1 MPSSF
6 SFRRLLVA
14 AVVLACSALACLP
27 ASVQARQ
34 RTDPPVRVV
43 VALGEDNDPLCFR
56 DDTGSLRGW
65 MVDLWRLWS
74 EKTGVEVAF
83 SSGAEPDGLDA
94 VRRGRADVY
103 GGVGGSSSTSEG
115 LDFVVPVAD
124 LTGHLFLHK
133 NILGVRSLD
142 DLRGLRVG
150 VVRGSRAEAFTA
162 RTMPRDSLAEY
173 SSATELLMAVG
184 DGDIKAFVMDTVV
197 GTRGLERVH
206 MLDSFTYDRG
216 RPLYSEPLYA
226 AVRRG
231 DADMAALVV
240 DGMRRITQSEKNGL
254 QRQWTGAG
262 ALVGEGG
269 VVVAVMR
276 DQAPFSM
283 VRANG
288 EAAGL
293 LVDMWRLWS
302 QKTGHKVRFRFGT
315 WKDTLDDVAQGRAD
329 VHSGLYRNGERDL
342 WLDFSAPYYPTTTDL
357 FFSVRQGSVTLAQ
370 LDGRSVGVLKGS
382 FQEAWLRREHPEV
395 AVKSFLE
402 PKDALEDLV
411 EGGIRAYLGEDVSTQ
426 NMVGRLGVTSAVG
439 RLHERVLVEQY
450 RAAVPKGRE
459 DVLTEVDKGFALIH
473 PQEILD
479 LERRWIPD
487 PDQRLYSILP
497 RSVSLTGTERRWLA
511 EHKDMKL
518 GTDMS
523 WPPFDFV
530 DAQGRFA
537 GIASDYVKRVGQLL
551 EIDVKPVMGLS
562 WRETLDKIAR
572 HEIDIVPLLVRT
584 PEREPTMHF
593 TRPYLSYPLVI
604 TTRTDS
610 GFVSTLDDLVG
621 KKVGVIRDYVSDEYL
636 TRDYPDMEL
645 ERVDDLEQGLGML
658 SDGKFDA
665 FVGNHLSVTYYL
677 KSQTKTNL
685 VVAAATPYSAD
696 LCMGVRMDWPELVP
710 ILERALWA
718 IPERERLDIQ
728 NHWVNLRIERTMDW
742 GLVARMGGAAAAVVA
757 VILGVIIFW
766 NRRLARESEARRQAE
781 ERTRLILE
789 SVGEGIIGVDHAG
802 RATFVN
808 MAALAMLG
816 FEAHEV
822 VGHEIHGLIHHHRP
836 DGGEFLLNDC
846 PMHQAYTEGVVRQV
860 DDEFLWRK
868 DGVGFPVEYTAAP
881 LVRDGAVAGSVIVF
895 RDITERKEAEEA
907 IRDNRRR
914 FEALL
919 ESAPDGMVVVD
930 AEGTILL
937 VNSETEALS
946 GYSREE
952 LLGEKI
958 EILVPESVRPY
969 HPELRQG
976 FMENPERITVEL
988 RMQAKGGD
996 IIPVDIGVAPIETKD
1011 GLLVVASVRDITERK
1026 EAEAAMRKSSE
1037 NFRII
1042 ADYTYGWESWLGNGG
1057 EVWWVNPS
1065 VERLTGK
1072 DVDECLRMRDY
1083 PLPLVYGGDV
1093 PVMREV
1099 LERMRRREVGAD
1111 VSFRYMDADGQVRWA
1126 SISWN
1131 PVEGD
1136 DGRPLGVRTSVRDV
1150 TERKLA
1156 EDQLRESELHHRTLF
1171 EKSPIGMIHFDDQGV
1186 IVSCNDSLS
1195 EIMGAPVEALVGL
1208 DVPAKVPNEG
1218 VLKALDRA
1226 RKGEQG
1232 TYEGEYVSVTGNR
1245 TSWIRAVFNPIN
1257 PQEAR
1262 TDVICTVE
1270 DVTERMLAETALR
1283 ESEERIRNITQS
1295 ATDAITSS
1303 DREGRLTFWNKG
1315 AEALFGYTEEEAL
1328 GMPTAMLV
1336 PEEFRDLREQ
1346 RLDELHRT
1354 GEHPLTGQTVEQVG
1368 CRKDGSTFPME
1379 VSFGTWEVG
1388 GVKYTSTVIRDIT
1401 DRKEAER
1408 EVRESRQRL
1417 QAIVDNLPSVV
1428 ILKDREGRHQLVNA
1442 FYEKAVGVSP
1452 QAMLG
1457 KTDAEVMPRDIA
1469 EAIMAVDRQIMDT
1482 GEGTTFEERV
1492 PHPDGTDHDYL
1503 TTKVPL
1509 FDEGGEV
1516 KGVVG
1521 LATDITE
1528 RKRMEYELAAAKEAA
1543 DEANR
1548 AKSDFLANMSHEIR
1562 TPMNAVIGMAHLALQ
1577 TELTP
1582 KQHDYLKKI
1591 DASAHS
1597 LLRIINDILD
1607 FSKIEAG
1614 KLEMEAVQ
1622 FHLEDVLDNLST
1634 LISVKAQEKGVEL
1647 IFDTDPEAPLSLVG
1661 DPLRLGQVLI
1671 NLCGNSIKFTSEGEI
1686 VVRTKLLEKTG
1697 ETARMQ
1703 FSVHDTG
1710 IGMTPEQAAKLF
1722 QPFTQA
1728 DTSTTRK
1735 YGGTGLGLTICK
1747 RLVEMMGGEIWVE
1760 SAQGEG
1766 STFLFNATFGLMA
1779 DAGKRRAQVVG
1790 DLRGMRVLVVDDS
1803 ATSRD
1808 ILVEALAA
1816 MTFKPEAVEGGPQ
1829 ALAELDR
1836 AAGSGEPYELVLMDW
1851 KMPGMDGIETS
1862 KRIKSDGKL
1871 PSTPTIIM
1879 VTAYGREEIMQQAVG
1894 AGLEGFL
1901 IKPVNQSVLFNTIM
1915 DVFGRKVDKEVRPL
1929 KPGTTDGE
1937 AMDRLRGARV
1947 LVAEDNEINQQVAR
1961 ELLESAGMLVD
1972 IAGNGREAV
1981 DKARAGDYHAVLMDI
1996 QMPVMDGF
2004 EAVKLLRDDEKFKDM
2019 VVIAM
2024 TAHAMAGDREK
2035 SIEAGMDDH
2044 VTKPIDPDKL
2054 FATLDKWI
2062 TVSVG
2067 DREAAPDEAP
2077 EDTGAADGLPDSLPG
2092 IDMADGL
2099 RRVAG
2104 NRSLYAKLLA
2114 EFHRDWADACARI
2127 EEAIDGGDLAMAQRL
2142 AHTVKGVGGNVGA
2155 KALFTAAEKV
2165 DAALK
2170 AGDGEAARGLLPA
2183 LGGELDAV
2191 LGALGAFVAERVR
2204 AEAERLAG
2212 QAGKGGGADPE
2223 TLAAAMR
2230 ELAALLDRNNPEAE
2244 YALEKMRGLLGGGMA
2259 MEAKALADKLD
2270 MFDFKGARGVLG
2282 TMAEGLNVALE
2293 D

>member
-1 MPSSF
+1 MHSSL
-6 SFRRLLVA
+6 SFRRVLVA
-14 AVVLACSALACLP
+14 ALVLAWAALACLP
-27 ASVQARQ
+27 EAAPARQ
-34 RTDPPVRVV
+34 RTDPHVRVV
-43 VALGEDNDPLCFR
+43 VALGEDSDPLSFR
-56 DDTGSLRGW
+56 DETGSLRGW

-74 EKTGVEVAF
+74 EKTGVEIAF
-83 SSGAEPDGLDA
+83 SSGPEADGLDA
-94 VRRGRADVY
+94 VRNGRADVY
-103 GGVGGSSSTSEG
+103 GGVGGSSDAGKG

-124 LTGHLFLHK
+124 LTGHLFVHK
-133 NILGVRSLD
+133 NIHGVRSLD
-142 DLRGLRVG
+142 DLRGIRVG
-150 VVRGSRAEAFTA
+150 VVRGSRAEAFMA
-162 RTMPRDSLAEY
+162 RTMLRDSLALY
-173 SSATELLMAVG
+173 PSGTELFMAVS
-184 DGDIKAFVMDTVV
+184 DGDIKAFVMGTVV
-197 GTRGLERVH
+197 GVRGLERVR

-216 RPLYSEPLYA
+216 HPLYSEPLYA

-254 QRQWTGAG
+254 QRQWTGLG
-262 ALVGEGG
+262 AQMGEGG
-269 VVVAVMR
+269 VVVALMR
-276 DQAPFSM
+276 DQSPFSM

-293 LVDMWRLWS
+293 LVDLWKLWS
-302 QKTGHKVRFRFGT
+302 QKTGHRVRFRFGT

-329 VHSGLYRNGERDL
+329 VHSGLYRNAERDL
-342 WLDFSAPYYPTTTDL
+342 WLDFSASFYPMATDL
-357 FFSVRQGSVTLAQ
+357 FFSVRQGPVDLSQ
-370 LDGRSVGVLKGS
+370 LDGRAVGVLKGT
-382 FQEAWLRREHPEV
+382 FQESWLRREYPKVE
-395 AVKSFLE
+395 VKSFLE
-402 PKDALEDLV
+402 PREALEDLV

-426 NMVGRLGVTSAVG
+426 DMVGRLGFTSLVG
-439 RLHERVLVEQY
+439 RLREHVFIEHY

-459 DVLTEVDKGFALIH
+459 DILAKVDKGFALIH

-497 RSVSLTGTERRWLA
+497 RSVSLTGTQRRWLA
-511 EHKDMKL
+511 GHKDML
-518 GTDMS
+518 VGTDMS

-537 GIASDYVKRVGQLL
+537 GIASDFVKSVGQLL
-551 EIDVKPVMGLS
+551 GLNIKPVMGLS

-572 HEIDIVPLLVRT
+572 HEIDIVPLLART
-584 PEREPTMHF
+584 PERESSMLF

-604 TTRTDS
+604 ATRTDS
-610 GFVSTLDDLVG
+610 GFVSTLGDLEG
-621 KKVGVIRDYVSDEYL
+621 RKVGVIRAYVSDEYL
-636 TRDYPDMEL
+636 TRDYPKLDL
-645 ERVDDLEQGLGML
+645 VRVADIDQGLGML
-658 SDGKFDA
+658 SDGELDA
-665 FVGNHLSVTYYL
+665 FVGNHLSVTYHL
-677 KSQTKTNL
+677 KSRAKTNI
-685 VVAAATPYSAD
+685 VVAATTPYSAD
-696 LCMGVRMDWPELVP
+696 LCMGVRKDWPALVP
-710 ILERALWA
+710 ILEQALWA

-728 NHWVNLRIERTMDW
+728 NRWVNLRIERTMDW

-822 VGHEIHGLIHHHRP
+822 VNHKIHGLIHHHRP
-836 DGGEFLLNDC
+836 DGGEFPVEDS
-846 PMHQAYTEGVVRQV
+846 PMHLAYTEGVARQV
-860 DDEFLWRK
+860 DDEYLWRK

-881 LVRDGAVAGSVIVF
+881 LVRGGVVAGSVIVF

-930 AEGTILL
+930 DEGTILL
-937 VNSETEALS
+937 VNSETESLS

-952 LLGEKI
+952 LLGEMI
-958 EILVPESVRPY
+958 EILVPKSVRAR
-969 HPELRQG
+969 HPDLRRGFMKNPTRITMELRL
-976 FMENPERITVEL
+976 ET
-988 RMQAKGGD
+988 KGGD
-996 IIPVDIGVAPIETKD
+996 IVPVDIGVAPIETKD
-1011 GLLVVASVRDITERK
+1011 GLQVVASIRDISERK
-1026 EAEAAMRKSSE
+1026 E
-1037 NFRII
+1037 
-1042 ADYTYGWESWLGNGG
+1042 
-1057 EVWWVNPS
+1057 
-1065 VERLTGK
+1065 
-1072 DVDECLRMRDY
+1072 
-1083 PLPLVYGGDV
+1083 
-1093 PVMREV
+1093 
-1099 LERMRRREVGAD
+1099 
-1111 VSFRYMDADGQVRWA
+1111 
-1126 SISWN
+1126 
-1131 PVEGD
+1131 
-1136 DGRPLGVRTSVRDV
+1136 
-1150 TERKLA
+1150 
-1156 EDQLRESELHHRTLF
+1156 
-1171 EKSPIGMIHFDDQGV
+1171 
-1186 IVSCNDSLS
+1186 
-1195 EIMGAPVEALVGL
+1195 
-1208 DVPAKVPNEG
+1208 
-1218 VLKALDRA
+1218 
-1226 RKGEQG
+1226 
-1232 TYEGEYVSVTGNR
+1232 
-1245 TSWIRAVFNPIN
+1245 
-1257 PQEAR
+1257 
-1262 TDVICTVE
+1262 
-1270 DVTERMLAETALR
+1270 AETALR

-1303 DREGRLTFWNKG
+1303 DREGRITFWNKG
-1315 AEALFGYTEEEAL
+1315 AEALFGYTEAEAL
-1328 GMPTAMLV
+1328 GMATVMLV
-1336 PEEFRDLREQ
+1336 PEEFRDLREL
-1346 RLDELHRT
+1346 RLDELQRT
-1354 GEHPLTGQTVEQVG
+1354 GEHPLSGQTVEQVG
-1368 CRKDGSTFPME
+1368 CRKDGSIFPME

-1388 GVKYTSTVIRDIT
+1388 DVKYTSTVIRDIT
-1401 DRKEAER
+1401 ERKEAER

-1428 ILKDREGRHQLVNA
+1428 TLKDREGRHQMVNA
-1442 FYEKAVGVSP
+1442 YYEIAIGFAPKD
-1452 QAMLG
+1452 MLG
-1457 KTDAEVMPRDIA
+1457 KTDADVMPPDVA
-1469 EAIMAVDRQIMDT
+1469 EAVMAMDRSVMDS
-1482 GEGTTFEERV
+1482 GAGTTFEERV
-1492 PHPDGTDHDYL
+1492 PHPDGTEHDYL

-1509 FDEGGEV
+1509 FGDDGEV
-1516 KGVVG
+1516 MGLVG

-1528 RKRMEYELAAAKEAA
+1528 RKRMEKELADQLAFTEALVDTIPNPLFVKDTSACCVAFNKAYEEAFGMARGDYLGKTALDLDYIPPETRALFHKEDTGLLADGGMVHYAMELTYADGSPRTVLYWATSFELSDGSVGGLVGLMVDITEQKRLELELAAAKEAA
-1543 DEANR
+1543 DEGNR

-1634 LISVKAQEKGVEL
+1634 LISVKAQEMGVEL
-1647 IFDTDPEAPLSLVG
+1647 IFDTDPNAPLSLVG

-1671 NLCGNSIKFTSEGEI
+1671 NLCGNSIKFTSQGEI
-1686 VVRTKLLEKTG
+1686 VVRTKLLEKIG

-1703 FSVHDTG
+1703 FSVRDTG

-1760 SAQGEG
+1760 SAEGEG
-1766 STFLFNATFGLMA
+1766 STFLFNATFGLMP
-1779 DAGKRRAQVVG
+1779 DGGERRAQVVG

-1803 ATSRD
+1803 STSRD
-1808 ILVEALAA
+1808 ILVEALTA
-1816 MTFKPEAVEGGPQ
+1816 MTFMPVAVGDGPQ

-1836 AAGSGEPYELVLMDW
+1836 AADSGEPYELVLMDW
-1851 KMPGMDGIETS
+1851 KMPDMDGIETS
-1862 KRIKSDGKL
+1862 KRIKADSKL
-1871 PSTPTIIM
+1871 TSTPTIIM

-1915 DVFGRKVDKEVRPL
+1915 DVFGRKVDKAVRPL
-1929 KPGTTDGE
+1929 KPGAMDGE
-1937 AMDRLRGARV
+1937 AMGRLRGARV

-1961 ELLESAGMLVD
+1961 ELLESAGMRVD
-1972 IAGNGREAV
+1972 IAGDGREAV
-1981 DKARAGDYHAVLMDI
+1981 DKAMAGDYHAVLMDI

-2004 EAVKLLRDDEKFKDM
+2004 EAVKRLRAEERFKGL

-2035 SIEAGMDDH
+2035 SIEAGMNDH

-2054 FATLDKWI
+2054 FATLDRWI
-2062 TVSVG
+2062 TVSAG
-2067 DREAAPDEAP
+2067 DRDAAQAEASGG
-2077 EDTGAADGLPDSLPG
+2077 TRAADGLPDSLPG

-2104 NRSLYAKLLA
+2104 NRALYAKLLA
-2114 EFHRDWADACARI
+2114 EFHRDWADARARI
-2127 EEAIDGGDLAMAQRL
+2127 EAAVDDGDLETAQRL

-2155 KALFTAAEKV
+2155 KALFTVAEKV

-2170 AGDGEAARGLLPA
+2170 AGDGEAARGLLPV
-2183 LGGELDAV
+2183 LGDELDAV
-2191 LGALGAFVAERVR
+2191 LGPVGVFVAERER
-2204 AEAERLAG
+2204 AEAERPAG
-2212 QAGKGGGADPE
+2212 QADQGGDVDPE
-2223 TLAAAMR
+2223 ALAAAMR
-2230 ELAALLDRNNPEAE
+2230 QLAALLDRNNPEAE
-2244 YALEKMRGLLGGGMA
+2244 YALEKLRGLLGGKMA
-2259 MEAKALADKLD
+2259 TEAKALADKLD
-2270 MFDFKGARGVLG
+2270 MFDFKGARGVLE
-2282 TMAEGLNVALE
+2282 TMAEGQDVALE